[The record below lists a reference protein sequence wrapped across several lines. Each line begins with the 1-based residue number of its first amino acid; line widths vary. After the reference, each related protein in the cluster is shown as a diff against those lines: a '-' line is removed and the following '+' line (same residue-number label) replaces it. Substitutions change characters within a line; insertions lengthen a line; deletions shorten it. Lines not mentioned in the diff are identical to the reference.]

1 MKTNKLNLTSP
12 KTAFITLIAANC
24 IFCAHLSAQ
33 LEPQKTLEKS
43 VVMITSVKQDFNYTA
58 PWKQTPMTR
67 GVGSGF
73 VIDGKRIITNA
84 HNVSNYRYIEVKKQN
99 LPKRY
104 PATVTFIAH
113 DCDLAIISITDNT
126 FYDDIIPLQLGG
138 LPKVHSTVETYGFA
152 VGGRQ
157 VSFTEGVV
165 SRVQMDLYSH
175 SQADSHLVIQ
185 TDAAINPGNS
195 GGPVMQNGKVVGVA
209 FQGLIGAENIG
220 YMIPTTVIKHFLAD
234 IEDGKYDGFGSI
246 GFSFYPGLHNN
257 SYADYLKIPP
267 GQQGIVILSTMM
279 HSSVE
284 NLFQPGDIITKID
297 DFDIDNDGMIKIY
310 GLTLNLSEVIEQK
323 QIAEKVKLTYYRNG
337 EQKTA
342 TAQIALN
349 RPILPYSRKFDQQ
362 PGYHVFA
369 GLVFVPVS
377 RNFLETWGP
386 AWINDMPYYLRYL
399 FHNSLQLNTD
409 RKRKEYVVLSEI
421 LTDQANAYCE
431 PFRNKVVQ
439 SVNDIEIHSLQD
451 LAQALTKS
459 GDDSC
464 VIKFMATTT
473 PLILDSELANLRNQP
488 ILDKYQLPAQSNLEK
503 EI

>member
-1 MKTNKLNLTSP
+1 MKAKKLNLISP
-12 KTAFITLIAANC
+12 KTAFLTLIAANC
-24 IFCAHLSAQ
+24 IFSAHLSAQ
-33 LEPQKTLEKS
+33 SDQQKTLEKS
-43 VVMITSVKQDFNYTA
+43 VVMIISVKQDFNYAA
-58 PWKQTPMTR
+58 PWKQMPMGR

-104 PATVTFIAH
+104 PAKVTFIAH

-126 FYDDIIPLQLGG
+126 FFDDTTPLQIGG
-138 LPKVHSTVETYGFA
+138 VPKVHSTVETYGFA

-157 VSFTEGVV
+157 VSVTEGVV

-175 SQADSHLVIQ
+175 TQADSHLVVQ

-209 FQGLIGAENIG
+209 FQGLTGAENIG

-234 IEDGKYDGFGSI
+234 IEDGKYDGYGSI
-246 GFSFYPGLHNN
+246 GFSFYPGLHNK

-267 GQQGIVILSTMM
+267 DQQGIVILSTMM

-284 NLFQPGDIITKID
+284 NLFQPGDVITKID
-297 DFDIDNDGMIKIY
+297 DYDIDNDGMIKIY

-323 QIAEKVKLTYYRNG
+323 QIEENVKLTYYRNG

-342 TAQIALN
+342 IAQIALN

-362 PGYHVFA
+362 PRYHVFA

-386 AWINDMPYYLRYL
+386 EWINDMPYYLRYL

-409 RKRKEYVVLSEI
+409 PRRKEYVVLSEI
-421 LTDQANAYCE
+421 LADQANAYCG

-439 SVNDIEIHSLQD
+439 SVNDIEIHSLDD
-451 LAQALTKS
+451 LARALTKS

-473 PLILDSELANLRNQP
+473 PLILDSKLANIRNQP
-488 ILDKYQLPAQSNLEK
+488 ILDKYQLTAQSNLEK

>member
-1 MKTNKLNLTSP
+1 MKTRKLNPTSL
-12 KTAFITLIAANC
+12 KTAFLTLIAANC
-24 IFCAHLSAQ
+24 IFCANLSAQ
-33 LEPQKTLEKS
+33 FESQKTLEKS
-43 VVMITSVKQDFNYTA
+43 VVMITSVKQDFNYAA
-58 PWKQTPMTR
+58 PWKQMSMAR
-67 GVGSGF
+67 GIGSGF
-73 VIDGKRIITNA
+73 VIDGKRILTNA

-104 PATVTFIAH
+104 PAKVTFVGH
-113 DCDLAIISITDNT
+113 DCDLAIINIDDNT
-126 FYDDIIPLQLGG
+126 FYDDTIPLQLGG
-138 LPKVHSTVETYGFA
+138 IPKVNTTVETYGFA

-157 VSFTEGVV
+157 VSITEGVV
-165 SRVQMDLYSH
+165 SRVEMDIYSH
-175 SQADSHLVIQ
+175 TQAYSHLVVQ

-195 GGPVMQNGKVVGVA
+195 GGPVLQSGKVVGVA
-209 FQGLIGAENIG
+209 FQGLTEAENIG

-234 IEDGKYDGFGSI
+234 IEDGKYDGYGSI
-246 GFSFYPGLHNN
+246 GFSFYPGLHNK

-267 GQQGIVILSTMM
+267 DRQGIVILSTMM

-284 NLFQPGDIITKID
+284 NLFKAGDVITKID
-297 DFDIDNDGMIKIY
+297 DYDIDNDGMINIY

-323 QIAEKVKLTYYRNG
+323 QIGEEVKLTYYRNG
-337 EQKTA
+337 ENKTA
-342 TAQIALN
+342 IAQIALN

-362 PGYHVFA
+362 PRYHVFA

-386 AWINDMPYYLRYL
+386 TWPNDIPYYLRYL

-421 LTDQANAYCE
+421 LGDQANAYCG

-439 SVNDIEIHSLQD
+439 TVNEIEIHSLDD
-451 LAQALTKS
+451 LARALTKS
-459 GDDSC
+459 DGSSC

-473 PLILDSELANLRNQP
+473 PLILDRKLANLRNQS

-503 EI
+503 EL